1 MSLEVRRIVTG
12 HDENGKAIVEI
23 DEISK
28 NVVTKRPGQQ
38 STVIWATNSY
48 PPDMD
53 TDQDIS
59 ADVTTTT
66 IPDGVVC
73 RISRFDP
80 GVAPRVHRTSSVD
93 YAIVLSGE
101 MDMELDDET
110 VHIKAGD
117 VVVQRGT
124 VHNWINN
131 GTEPC
136 MMAFILIDGK
146 MPIRNGER
154 LDPHG

>member
-1 MSLEVRRIVTG
+1 MSLEVRRVVTG

-23 DEISK
+23 DEISQ
-28 NVVTKRPGQQ
+28 NVVSKRPGQM
-38 STVIWATNSY
+38 STVVWATNSY

-59 ADVTTTT
+59 AEVSTTT

-73 RISRFDP
+73 RIARFDP
-80 GVAPRVHRTSSVD
+80 GVAPRVHRTTSVD

-101 MDMELDDET
+101 LAMKLDDEV

-117 VVVQRGT
+117 VLIQRGT

-136 MMAFILIDGK
+136 MMAFILIDSK

-154 LDPHG
+154 LKPNG

>member
-12 HDENGKAIVEI
+12 HDEDGKAVVEI

-28 NVVTKRPGQQ
+28 NVVNKRPGQY
-38 STVIWATNSY
+38 STVVWATNSF

-59 ADVTTTT
+59 ADITTTT

-80 GVAPRVHRTSSVD
+80 GVAPRVHRTASVD

-124 VHNWINN
+124 IHNWINN

-136 MMAFILIDGK
+136 MMAFILIDSK
-146 MPIRNGER
+146 MPIRKGER
-154 LDPHG
+154 LDPNG

>member
-12 HDENGKAIVEI
+12 HDEDGKAIVEI

-28 NVVTKRPGQQ
+28 NVVNKRPGQY
-38 STVIWATNSY
+38 STVVWATNSF

-59 ADVTTTT
+59 ADITTTT

-80 GVAPRVHRTSSVD
+80 GVAPRVHRTASVD

-124 VHNWINN
+124 IHNWINN

-136 MMAFILIDGK
+136 MMAFILIDSK
-146 MPIRNGER
+146 MPIRKGER
-154 LDPHG
+154 LDPNG

>member
-12 HDENGKAIVEI
+12 HDENGKAIVEL

-28 NVVTKRPGQQ
+28 NVVNKRPGQY
-38 STVIWATNSY
+38 STVVWATNTF

-59 ADVTTTT
+59 ADITTTT

-131 GTEPC
+131 STEPC
-136 MMAFILIDGK
+136 MMAFILIDSK

-154 LDPHG
+154 LDPNG

>member
-1 MSLEVRRIVTG
+1 MSLEVRRVVTG

-23 DEISK
+23 DEISQ
-28 NVVTKRPGQQ
+28 NVVSKRPGQM
-38 STVIWATNSY
+38 STVVWATNSY

-59 ADVTTTT
+59 AEVSTTT

-73 RISRFDP
+73 RIARFDP
-80 GVAPRVHRTSSVD
+80 GVAPRVHRTTSVD

-101 MDMELDDET
+101 LDMKLDDEV

-117 VVVQRGT
+117 VLIQRGT

-136 MMAFILIDGK
+136 MMAFILIDSK

-154 LDPHG
+154 LKPDG

>member
-1 MSLEVRRIVTG
+1 MPFFDTKILENRFLEGR
-12 HDENGKAIVEI
+12 KSPKI
-23 DEISK
+23 DEISQ
-28 NVVTKRPGQQ
+28 NVVSKRPGQM
-38 STVIWATNSY
+38 STVVWATNSY

-59 ADVTTTT
+59 AEVSTTT

-73 RISRFDP
+73 RIARFDP
-80 GVAPRVHRTSSVD
+80 GVAPRVHRTTSVD

-101 MDMELDDET
+101 LDMELDDEV

-117 VVVQRGT
+117 VLIQRGT

-136 MMAFILIDGK
+136 MMAFILIDSK

-154 LDPHG
+154 LKPNG